1 VRRAWAVFKRE
12 YLQEVRKKS
21 FLILTVLM
29 PFLFLGLMLIPALV
43 LSKSVGGKRIAV
55 VDGTGRLK
63 AAFEENAWDGEAP
76 RPEPGP
82 AAGTP
87 GRRASSA
94 LQISTEY
101 RDATGRVEEESQAQ
115 RVRLR
120 EKGPGRLDGVLV
132 IPAGAFEDPKA
143 RVVLYGRGGAD
154 FVTQERLARL
164 VNRSVTRQRL
174 VERGISAEEAER
186 LLTPLRVDGAQ
197 VSRSGEV
204 KTGGEAG
211 FLVAF
216 LFGALLILPMLI
228 YGQEILRGIVA
239 EKTDRVVEIL
249 ISSMTPLQLLVGK
262 ILGVAAVGLTQVS
275 VWLAMAAAAGAFA
288 AAAAASAGFAAF
300 AALDPRIFPM
310 FLVFFVL
317 GYLTYAAI
325 YAIGGAVSNSDKEAQ
340 QFVAPIML
348 FLLLPWFLAMPI
360 LQSPDGRLATV
371 LSIAPFFSPMA
382 MFLRIV
388 SSEPPLWQVALSI
401 LVSAATIVALF
412 WLTAKIFRTGILS
425 YGKRPTIPELWRW
438 LKAA

>member
-1 VRRAWAVFKRE
+1 
-12 YLQEVRKKS
+12 
-21 FLILTVLM
+21 
-29 PFLFLGLMLIPALV
+29 
-43 LSKSVGGKRIAV
+43 
-55 VDGTGRLK
+55 
-63 AAFEENAWDGEAP
+63 
-76 RPEPGP
+76 
-82 AAGTP
+82 
-87 GRRASSA
+87 
-94 LQISTEY
+94 
-101 RDATGRVEEESQAQ
+101 
-115 RVRLR
+115 
-120 EKGPGRLDGVLV
+120 
-132 IPAGAFEDPKA
+132 
-143 RVVLYGRGGAD
+143 VLYGRGGAD
-154 FVTQERLARL
+154 FVTQERLGRL

-174 VERGISAEEAER
+174 LERGFSAEEADR
-186 LLTPLRVDGAQ
+186 LLTPMRVEGAQ

-239 EKTDRVVEIL
+239 EKADRVVEIL

-288 AAAAASAGFAAF
+288 AAAAATSGLSAF

-310 FLVFFVL
+310 FLVFFIL
-317 GYLTYAAI
+317 GYLTYAAV

-340 QFVAPIML
+340 QFVAPIMI

-360 LQSPDGRLATV
+360 LQSPEGRLATI

-401 LVSAATIVALF
+401 VVSAGTVAALF
-412 WLTAKIFRTGILS
+412 WLTAKIFRVGILS

-438 LKAA
+438 MKVA

>member
-43 LSKSVGGKRIAV
+43 LSKSVGEKRVVV
-55 VDGTGRLK
+55 VDGTGRLEK
-63 AAFEENAWDGEAP
+63 AFDEKAP
-76 RPEPGP
+76 PVTVFGRAG
-82 AAGTP
+82 GTP

-94 LQISTEY
+94 LDLSIEY
-101 RDATGRVEEESQAQ
+101 RSAVGRVEEESQTQ
-115 RVRLR
+115 RARLR

-132 IPAGAFEDPKA
+132 IPPEAFEDPGA

-154 FVTQERLARL
+154 FVTQERLGRL

-174 VERGISAEEAER
+174 LERGFSAEEADR
-186 LLTPLRVDGAQ
+186 LLTPMRVEGAQ

-239 EKTDRVVEIL
+239 EKADRVVEIL
-249 ISSMTPLQLLVGK
+249 ISSMTPLQLLAGK

-288 AAAAASAGFAAF
+288 AAAAATSGLSAF

-310 FLVFFVL
+310 FLVFFIL
-317 GYLTYAAI
+317 GYLTYAAV

-340 QFVAPIML
+340 QFVAPIMI

-360 LQSPDGRLATV
+360 LQSPEGRLATI

-401 LVSAATIVALF
+401 VVSAGTVAALF
-412 WLTAKIFRTGILS
+412 WLTAKIFRVGILS

-438 LKAA
+438 MKVA